1 MIEGMTAGKIPRE
14 KIWLTDKLWNNRHA
28 PEDVEQQCRDQMKAL
43 KVDYL
48 DLFLMH
54 FPVAF
59 VNDVVIATLSTHM
72 VQIDIRDTWKAMEKL
87 VD

>member
-1 MIEGMTAGKIPRE
+1 MTAGKIPRD
-14 KIWLTDKLWNNRHA
+14 KIWVTDKLWNNRHA
-28 PEDVEQQCRDQMKAL
+28 PEDVEQQCRDQIKAL

-59 VNDVVIATLSTHM
+59 VNDVIIATLSTHM